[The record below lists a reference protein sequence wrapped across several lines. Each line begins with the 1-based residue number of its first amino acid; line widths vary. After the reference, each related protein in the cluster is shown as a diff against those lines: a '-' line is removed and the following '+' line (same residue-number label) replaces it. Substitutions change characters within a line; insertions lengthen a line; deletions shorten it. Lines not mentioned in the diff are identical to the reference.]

1 MGQWKRNKKNKSVTD
16 YKMQLMLNLYD
27 LKNIKN
33 ENNRFEIDYIKI
45 I

>member
-1 MGQWKRNKKNKSVTD
+1 MGQWKSNKKNKSVTD